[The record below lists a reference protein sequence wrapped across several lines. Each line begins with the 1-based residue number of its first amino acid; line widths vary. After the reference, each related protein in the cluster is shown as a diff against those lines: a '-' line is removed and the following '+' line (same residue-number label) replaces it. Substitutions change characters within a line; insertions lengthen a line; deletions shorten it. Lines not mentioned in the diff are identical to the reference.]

1 MIHIWVIHKRQPL
14 TGCMKERKVRGK
26 EGGRFGVKRMM
37 GENEIR
43 GKEGDEEEEEK
54 KGEEGDL

>member
-1 MIHIWVIHKRQPL
+1 
-14 TGCMKERKVRGK
+14 MKERKVRGK

-43 GKEGDEEEEEK
+43 GKEGDEEEEK

>member
-1 MIHIWVIHKRQPL
+1 MIHIWVIHKRQPP
-14 TGCMKERKVRGK
+14 TGCMKERKARGK
-26 EGGRFGVKRMM
+26 EGGRTGVKRMM